1 MEAQTGKTEPGLSRG
16 VRATALGAAIN
27 IVLAILK
34 IWVGLAGR
42 SRALVADGVHSL
54 SDLATDIVV
63 VFGLIVGSRPMDKN
77 HLYGHKKIE
86 TLSEIIVG
94 LCLLGVAVLMVID
107 AVRVLLGPAP
117 QQSSIAALIIAAVSV
132 VTKEFLYRY
141 TRQVGEKIGSR
152 AMFANAWHHRSDALS
167 SLVVLVSLTMII
179 IHPPLWVM
187 DPVACIAIS
196 IVIAKVGF
204 DVVYPALRHIIDTAP
219 KTEIVERISA
229 AATSHPGV
237 IGVHKLRARYLGAQ
251 IIADLH
257 ILVNPDLTVEEG
269 HSIASE
275 VEEAITRELENIY
288 DVTVHVEPATP
299 DRET

>member
-1 MEAQTGKTEPGLSRG
+1 MVTQTGKTEPGHSTG
-16 VRATALGAAIN
+16 VRATALGATIN

-54 SDLATDIVV
+54 SDLATDFVV
-63 VFGLIVGSRPMDKN
+63 VFGLIVGSRPKDKD
-77 HLYGHKKIE
+77 HLYGHKRIE

-94 LCLLGVAVLMVID
+94 LCLLVVAVLMVID
-107 AVRVLLGPAP
+107 AVRTLLDPAP
-117 QQSSIAALIIAAVSV
+117 QQPSVAALVIAAVSV
-132 VTKEFLYRY
+132 VTKELLYRY
-141 TRQVGEKIGSR
+141 TLQVSEKIASR

-167 SLVVLVSLTMII
+167 SLVVLVSLTLIK

-187 DPVACIAIS
+187 DPLACIAIS
-196 IVIAKVGF
+196 IVIAKVGS
-204 DVVYPALRHIIDTAP
+204 DVVYPAVRHIVDTAP
-219 KTEIVERISA
+219 KIEIVERISA
-229 AATSHPGV
+229 AATSHPEVVG
-237 IGVHKLRARYLGAQ
+237 IHKLRARYLGAQ

-257 ILVNPDLTVEEG
+257 ILVDPGLTVKEG

-275 VEEAITRELENIY
+275 VEEAINRELDNIY

-299 DRET
+299 GRET